1 MTNRGLAL
9 TLFFLSGALAL
20 AYQVVWTRYLVLLL
34 GASTPV
40 VSIVIGVFM
49 AGLALGARL
58 IGAVADRH
66 PAPMKLYGLLEAGI
80 GALRPRAS
88 GGDPWR
94 DANVR
99 ASRPGAG

>member
-1 MTNRGLAL
+1 MTNRVPALA
-9 TLFFLSGALAL
+9 LFFLSGALAL

-58 IGAVADRH
+58 IAEGHEPSGLGFGADSTLPVATIQ
-66 PAPMKLYGLLEAGI
+66 A
-80 GALRPRAS
+80 
-88 GGDPWR
+88 
-94 DANVR
+94 
-99 ASRPGAG
+99 